1 MMGNQVIIGYS
12 GHAYVVLDAA
22 IKAGLQV
29 DAYAEKN
36 QKNENPFNL
45 NYFGFES
52 DEYFEGWNKGYEYVL
67 GIGNN
72 QIREKV
78 TDLIISKDEK
88 LQTVIHPSV
97 IMGYDVEIDA
107 GSFLAPGVIV
117 NPLARIGKA
126 AIINT
131 GTIIE
136 HECKIGSFSH
146 IAPGAILAGN
156 VTVGE
161 RSFIGANAVVKEGV
175 ETGNDVIIGAGT
187 VVLNNVKN
195 GGKVV
200 GNPGRLI

>member
-1 MMGNQVIIGYS
+1 MGKQVIIGYS
-12 GHAYVVLDAA
+12 GHAYVVLEATL
-22 IKAGLQV
+22 KAGLIV
-29 DAYAEKN
+29 DAYAEKS
-36 QKNENPFNL
+36 ERAEDPFNL
-45 NYFGFES
+45 NYLGFES
-52 DEYFEGWNKGYEYVL
+52 DEDFEGWNKGYEFVL
-67 GIGNN
+67 GIGDN

-88 LQTVIHPSV
+88 LQTVIHPSA
-97 IMGYDVEIDA
+97 IMGYDVKIDA
-107 GSFLAPGVIV
+107 GSFIAPGVIV
-117 NPLARIGKA
+117 NPLAKIGKA

-136 HECKIGSFSH
+136 HECKIGDFSH

-175 ETGNDVIIGAGT
+175 DIGNDVIIGAGT
-187 VVLNNVKN
+187 VVLNNVNN